1 MVPTRVIPV
10 LLLRGTG
17 LVKTVRF
24 DQPKYL
30 GDPRNTVKIFNDK
43 EVDEL
48 VLLDIRATRDGH
60 DPNYALIREIVDE
73 AFMPVAYGGGL
84 RTVEQARQMLQM
96 GVEKV
101 VLNTAAFEQP
111 ELVSHMA
118 DRFGSQSVVV
128 SIDAKRGFLGRY
140 EIVTHDGTR
149 KQKTDPVSFAQAME
163 RAGAGEIFLNSV
175 DRDGTFEGYDVPLV
189 RSIAEAV
196 SIPVVACGGASSVDD
211 MVVAVKEGRAS
222 AVAAGSFFV
231 FHGKHR
237 SVLITY
243 PDAALLRA
251 KLPLQGNF

>member
-1 MVPTRVIPV
+1 MIPTRVIPA

-48 VLLDIRATRDGH
+48 ALLDIRATRDGR

-111 ELVSHMA
+111 ELVSRMA

-149 KQKTDPVSFAQAME
+149 KQKIDPVSFAQTME

-175 DRDGTFEGYDVPLV
+175 DRDGTFEGYDVPLI
-189 RSIAEAV
+189 RSVAEAV
-196 SIPVVACGGASSVDD
+196 TIPVVACGGASSVDD
-211 MVVAVKEGRAS
+211 MVIAVKEGRAS

-243 PDAALLRA
+243 PDAALLRD
-251 KLPLQGNF
+251 KLPHQGEF